1 MHTVQT
7 GPLTGLIVQ
16 LALLCGLAVTVGL
29 SVSGWIV
36 GIACAIGTDAALTR
50 GLVRYG
56 TDELGPADWVTL
68 VRATLACGV
77 AALTADAFGPT
88 PATTL
93 AGLAIVAI
101 VLDGVDGWV
110 ARRTGTA
117 SMLGARFDMEVDAF
131 LILVLSAFVARS
143 SGAWVLAIGVARY
156 AFLGAGWLLPWMRGS
171 LPPRYWRKVVATI
184 QGLVLAA
191 AAADV
196 LPRVVMVAAVGGS
209 LALLTESFGRDVW
222 GLWRRRPVKHGQ
234 RVVLAE
240 SESSVASHRPEED
253 SVSERF
259 IGRAGKPRRGHRS
272 PVGMGG

>member
-7 GPLTGLIVQ
+7 GPVTGLIVQ
-16 LALLCGLAVTVGL
+16 LALLCALAVTVGL

-36 GIACAIGTDAALTR
+36 GIACAIGTGAALTR
-50 GLVRYG
+50 GLVSYG
-56 TDELGPADWVTL
+56 THGLGPADWVTL
-68 VRATLACGV
+68 TRATLACGV
-77 AALTADAFGPT
+77 AALTVDSFGRPT
-88 PATTL
+88 PTTTL
-93 AGLAIVAI
+93 VGLAIVAI
-101 VLDGVDGWV
+101 ILDGVDGWV

-143 SGAWVLAIGVARY
+143 SGAWVLAIGAARY

-196 LPRVVMVAAVGGS
+196 LPRVVMDAAVGGS

-222 GLWRRRPVKHGQ
+222 GLWRHRPVGPGRIPFLAEVRNASAGHGQ
-234 RVVLAE
+234 
-240 SESSVASHRPEED
+240 EED
-253 SVSERF
+253 VSEYA
-259 IGRAGKPRRGHRS
+259 GRRS
-272 PVGMGG
+272 S